1 MASGCT
7 AAACPARKGCCP
19 SKNLPAVHTGKRLC
33 VFAPSDPFLQLLS
46 QNKMCL
52 AVRIASRLAPGNRAV
67 FVQQHHPP
75 PVVGFVP
82 GSYCLVLEANDA
94 RRDSNTCCYKERL
107 SVQGMMFSFLRSYPL
122 LSHLSHLPSAQ
133 RRIPSWCGWHWVLSS
148 FCWDAQPWVK
158 VCQSLQ
164 LCGL

>member
-1 MASGCT
+1 MQCLSHLH
-7 AAACPARKGCCP
+7 PCCALGEP
-19 SKNLPAVHTGKRLC
+19 HHGIWVHGSNLPHLEGVLPFKNLTAVHTGKRLC
-33 VFAPSDPFLQLLS
+33 VFAPSEPILQLLS

-52 AVRIASRLAPGNRAV
+52 AVRIASRLAPGSRAV

-94 RRDSNTCCYKERL
+94 QRDSSTCCYKERL
-107 SVQGMMFSFLRSYPL
+107 SVQGMMFSFLSYPL

-133 RRIPSWCGWHWVLSS
+133 RRISS
-148 FCWDAQPWVK
+148 
-158 VCQSLQ
+158 
-164 LCGL
+164 